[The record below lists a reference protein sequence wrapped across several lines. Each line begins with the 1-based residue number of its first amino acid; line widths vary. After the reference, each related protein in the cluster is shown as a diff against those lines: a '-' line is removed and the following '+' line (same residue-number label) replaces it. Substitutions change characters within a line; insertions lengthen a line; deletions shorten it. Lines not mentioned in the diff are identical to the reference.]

1 MDENKH
7 SSQSQTGKEN
17 QKTSADKGT
26 QKPES
31 KLDTKLETQA
41 QPIVSRRIFA
51 KRWLY
56 PAIYLGAAALIIG
69 LMYIKSQTGSSP
81 TTSNGVDVSGQP
93 AQTTASETFKW
104 PVAAGTQFRVSLGFF
119 PEKGTA
125 QQQAAALVYYD
136 NGYYPH
142 KGLDIQ
148 AQNGNQFNVTA
159 ALSGKVTAVT
169 DNPLMGNTV
178 EVTSL
183 NGYVERYESLSST
196 SVKLGQMVQQ
206 GSILGTSGT
215 DAFEPKQGNH
225 LYFEVLKGS
234 QPIDPQTVLPTN

>member
-7 SSQSQTGKEN
+7 SSQSQTGREN
-17 QKTSADKGT
+17 QKASAAQGT

-31 KLDTKLETQA
+31 KPGAPGA
-41 QPIVSRRIFA
+41 QEQRVVSRRIFA

-69 LMYIKSQTGSSP
+69 LMYLKSQTGSSP
-81 TTSNGVDVSGQP
+81 TASNGVDTAGQSS
-93 AQTTASETFKW
+93 QTTASETFKW
-104 PVAAGTQFRVSLGFF
+104 PVAAGTQFKVSMGFF
-119 PEKGTA
+119 PVKGTA
-125 QQQAAALVYYD
+125 AQQAKTLVYYD

-142 KGLDIQ
+142 KGIDIQ
-148 AQNGNQFNVTA
+148 ATDGKQFNVTA

-169 DNPLMGNTV
+169 DNPLMGQTV

-196 SVKLGQMVQQ
+196 DVKLGEMVQQ
-206 GSILGTSGT
+206 GSIIGTSGT
-215 DAFEPKQGNH
+215 DSFEPNQGNH
-225 LYFEVLKGS
+225 LYFEVLKAD
-234 QPIDPQTVLPTN
+234 QPVDPQSVLPSN